1 MKQIK
6 LIRPH
11 VHAGVGYSA
20 GDVID
25 VTAADAVY
33 LIRHQI
39 GTAVKSAGKNTDKN
53 ADKAEQQPPEI
64 EQTETTGSNADTVRL
79 TAKPTNSNEENNNGT
94 R

>member
-6 LIRPH
+6 LNQSH

-25 VTAADAVY
+25 VTDADAVY

-39 GTAVKSAGKNTDKN
+39 GTVVKSADENTGKN
-53 ADKAEQQPPEI
+53 ADKAEQQPPQA
-64 EQTETTGSNADTVRL
+64 EQTENPGSDAETV
-79 TAKPTNSNEENNNGT
+79 PSDGETNKSEQGEQ
-94 R
+94 

>member
-53 ADKAEQQPPEI
+53 ADKAEQQPSQI
-64 EQTETTGSNADTVRL
+64 EQTETTGSNAETV
-79 TAKPTNSNEENNNGT
+79 PSGGETNKSEQGEQ
-94 R
+94 

>member
-6 LIRPH
+6 LNQSH
-11 VHAGVGYSA
+11 VHAGVGYLA

-25 VTAADAVY
+25 VTDADAAY
-33 LIRHQI
+33 LVRYQI
-39 GTAVKSAGKNTDKN
+39 GTAVKSAGKNTGKN
-53 ADKAEQQPPEI
+53 AGKAEQQPPQI

>member
-39 GTAVKSAGKNTDKN
+39 GTAVM
-53 ADKAEQQPPEI
+53 
-64 EQTETTGSNADTVRL
+64 
-79 TAKPTNSNEENNNGT
+79 PTKRNNNRLKSSKPKT
-94 R
+94 